1 MQWKQKGDPF
11 LWMMIIYFKAL
22 CHDEEVGY
30 FHQKSP
36 GRTGTPFKITLKGHE
51 ISGNIW
57 LDLLLK
63 IYQVFGMVLIEV
75 IME

>member
-1 MQWKQKGDPF
+1 MD
-11 LWMMIIYFKAL
+11 
-22 CHDEEVGY
+22 
-30 FHQKSP
+30 
-36 GRTGTPFKITLKGHE
+36 FKITLKGHE